1 MERINK
7 SLDKRKKKRI
17 LIIASLVLLV
27 LAAGYTVFIAPLLEK
42 EQWVYKEATVSRGTI
57 KVGVTESGSLE
68 YGSKSVDYVL
78 DLDVTSDDKE
88 DDEEEEEI
96 ALKYLK
102 IEELYVAAGQR
113 VLQGESLLK
122 FTQDSILAVRR
133 LLESA
138 LVEAQSNYNEAEA
151 EYELSALEAKT
162 DYDSRKL
169 AEKYASS
176 IYQNATAAAA
186 NDVAAIQVEIDQRT
200 ANVTSL
206 EKKIADAQESYED
219 ALEDYEEARAV
230 REASD
235 KNNVDTYL
243 SIQNTYLNAQTKYE
257 NAESAL
263 RQARDNLEE
272 NTREIASL
280 QTQLSAAQAR
290 ISIDKL
296 QVEENYRETVIS
308 GSNAEITYAANLE
321 SLKETLEEAE
331 EEKEKIQQQLE
342 AFETFVGEDGIL
354 YAAETGIITEVHYSA
369 GDSLVNTGAI
379 LSYTPPDSM
388 TISVDVT
395 QEDVV
400 DLSVGDAVDITFS
413 AYEGT
418 SYTGVIQSIDTT
430 ATSRNTN
437 TISYT
442 VVIGVEGDTAL
453 LYGGMTADIIFVTEE
468 KEDVLYVS
476 RKAIVEKNGKDY
488 VYVNK
493 GLGKMELR
501 EVETG
506 INNGIEVEIL
516 SGLEEGDI
524 IYLASRVSSE
534 EEVKS
539 SVEASGQSIGN
550 GNMALPEDIGVESFN
565 DMEIPGG
572 MDSGQM
578 PEGMGM
584 PRGSGGDGNG
594 SGGRG
599 AQ

>member
-1 MERINK
+1 MERIKK
-7 SLDKRKKKRI
+7 SLGKKKKRI
-17 LIIASLVLLV
+17 FIIAALVLLV

-42 EQWVYKEATVSRGTI
+42 EQWVYKEAAVSRGTI

-68 YGSKSVDYVL
+68 YGSKSVDYDL
-78 DLDVTSDDKE
+78 DLDVTSDDNDDKD
-88 DDEEEEEI
+88 DDEEEEET

-102 IEELYVAAGQR
+102 IEEVYVAAGQR
-113 VLQGESLLK
+113 VSQGEGLLK
-122 FTQDSILAVRR
+122 FTQDSMLAVRR
-133 LLESA
+133 LLENA
-138 LVEAQSNYNEAEA
+138 LVEAQSNYNEAES
-151 EYELSALEAKT
+151 EYELSVLEAKT

-176 IYQNATAAAA
+176 IYRNATEAAA
-186 NDVAAIQVEIDQRT
+186 NDVAAIQVEINQRT
-200 ANVTSL
+200 ANITSL
-206 EKKIADAQESYED
+206 EKKVADAQESCEG
-219 ALEDYEEARAV
+219 ALEDYREAKAV

-257 NAESAL
+257 NAKSAL
-263 RQARDNLEE
+263 KQAQENLEE
-272 NTREIASL
+272 NARKIASL
-280 QTQLSAAQAR
+280 QIQLSTAQAR

-296 QVEENYRETVIS
+296 EVEEDYLEKVIS
-308 GSNAEITYAANLE
+308 GSNAEITYTAKLE

-331 EEKEKIQQQLE
+331 EEKENIQEQLE
-342 AFETFVGEDGIL
+342 AFEAFVGDDGIL
-354 YAAETGIITEVHYSA
+354 YAAETGIVTEVHYSA

-400 DLSVGDAVDITFS
+400 DLSVGDVVDITFS

-418 SYTGVIQSIDTT
+418 SYAGVIQSIDTT

-442 VVIGVEGDTAL
+442 VVIGVEGDTTP

-476 RKAIVEKNGKDY
+476 RKAVVEKNGKSY
-488 VYVNK
+488 VYIKK
-493 GLGKMELR
+493 GMGRMELQ

-524 IYLASRVSSE
+524 IYLASRISSE

-539 SVEASGQSIGN
+539 SEEASGQGGN
-550 GNMALPEDIGVESFN
+550 GDMIPQEDIGMESF
-565 DMEIPGG
+565 DHMEMPGG
-572 MDSGQM
+572 MNSGQM

-584 PRGSGGDGNG
+584 PQGSGNG

-599 AQ
+599 TQ